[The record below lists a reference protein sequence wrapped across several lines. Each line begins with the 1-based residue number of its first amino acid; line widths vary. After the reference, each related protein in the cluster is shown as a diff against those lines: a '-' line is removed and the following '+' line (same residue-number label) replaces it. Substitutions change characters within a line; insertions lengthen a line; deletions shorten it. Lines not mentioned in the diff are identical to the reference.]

1 MAYSKTQ
8 LIEANLLLLQRYE
21 GLLKGKRFNI
31 QEFKRKYA
39 TYSKKDLEQV
49 NSRLL
54 KKINIIKYKTI

>member
-1 MAYSKTQ
+1 MAYNKAQ

-21 GLLKGKRFNI
+21 SLLKKKRFNI
-31 QEFKRKYA
+31 QEFKHKFT